1 MDILGQRDTRPLACC
16 RIRIAGWFADHQRML
31 KSAGTPR
38 TDGRQLSRQRL
49 ILAFAVIGALLLSK
63 FVYIETF
70 KS

>member
-1 MDILGQRDTRPLACC
+1 
-16 RIRIAGWFADHQRML
+16 ML